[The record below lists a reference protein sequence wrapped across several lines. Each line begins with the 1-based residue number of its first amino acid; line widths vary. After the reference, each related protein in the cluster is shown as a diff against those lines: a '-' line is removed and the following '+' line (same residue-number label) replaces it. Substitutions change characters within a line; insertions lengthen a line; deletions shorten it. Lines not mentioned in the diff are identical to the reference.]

1 MYTYEGQMLRPYS
14 RFRRSFTRG
23 KFSRTEPFMDLVV
36 STYISK
42 ARDRRSTLVFC
53 SSKQTS
59 ADFAELFE
67 KAGVR
72 CRFVTG
78 DTDHYER
85 ETTISQFKA
94 GLFPVLVNC
103 QVFTEGADM
112 PAVSTSNVSGVCTDL
127 SQIDVVILARPTK
140 SENAV
145 TQMVST
151 SWKVAEFTVGPW
163 DSTFAKH
170 RQRLLPSTRYV
181 RCAGRE

>member
-1 MYTYEGQMLRPYS
+1 MVRKVDRLHEETAKLMYTYEGQMLRPYS

-36 STYISK
+36 STYISE

-59 ADFAELFE
+59 ADFADLFE

-78 DTDHYER
+78 DTDHHER
-85 ETTISQFKA
+85 ETTISDFKA
-94 GLFPVLVNC
+94 GLFPVLVDC

-112 PAVSTSNVSGVCTDL
+112 PAVSTSNDSDDIADL
-127 SQIDVVILARPTK
+127 
-140 SENAV
+140 
-145 TQMVST
+145 
-151 SWKVAEFTVGPW
+151 F
-163 DSTFAKH
+163 
-170 RQRLLPSTRYV
+170 
-181 RCAGRE
+181 